1 MTMTFLGDLPSK
13 SAITFGSER
22 AMALILSESA
32 EEGTLI
38 LALTRLFI
46 CKDIRLFINTA
57 K

>member
-46 CKDIRLFINTA
+46 CKAISISS
-57 K
+57 